1 MAGQPIPT
9 SAARDRGERPREHPP
24 ARPSLTGVVFLTD
37 VRPLPEEQI
46 VSQMLE
52 FALYYLSMGWS
63 IIPQRPGD
71 KKPLV
76 KWKRFQELPPD
87 RAQVEEWWT
96 RWPDAGIC
104 LVLGSVSGLV
114 AVDVD
119 SSEAERVFF
128 ELQGGEPTTLKS
140 LSGSRK
146 SSKAHYLF
154 HCPDFPTTAKYTPLN
169 KQLEFRGHGGYIV
182 LPPSLHHSGNRYAW
196 SEPLQPI
203 AALPE
208 ALDAV
213 WRANPRF
220 APKTPRPSRRRPNL
234 RIDSGATD
242 APDIIA
248 QDEPASLITI
258 LRLAGLAD
266 STQKWL
272 IGCFSHQ
279 AGWNQNLF
287 CAACDLAGLGVPME
301 EAEPRFEESVEVMTK
316 AFTSRERFS
325 HHGKFWQFDK
335 IVVEPPPSA
344 VRCPTRHS
352 GRRATGPSNN
362 PVGLRGTAH
371 PSPRIRGHERNSRF
385 TKSAQSGLGP

>member
-1 MAGQPIPT
+1 M
-9 SAARDRGERPREHPP
+9 
-24 ARPSLTGVVFLTD
+24 
-37 VRPLPEEQI
+37 
-46 VSQMLE
+46 SQMLE

-301 EAEPRFEESVEVMTK
+301 EAEPLLLYGARPDTAADEQQARRTI
-316 AFTSRERFS
+316 
-325 HHGKFWQFDK
+325 Q
-335 IVVEPPPSA
+335 SA
-344 VRCPTRHS
+344 Y
-352 GRRATGPSNN
+352 AE
-362 PVGLRGTAH
+362 
-371 PSPRIRGHERNSRF
+371 PRIPLREYAAMNGTLALRNPPKVVSDHDGVRL
-385 TKSAQSGLGP
+385 LGPLRLRRRLNGKG